1 MLAPLARDWL
11 PYLAPAFRY
20 GMRFIFLP
28 EQDGHQQDSAPGE
41 TFRTSWGVTQPTW
54 DDAVSKGIVRGDLA
68 NATQA
73 QAGNVMLALFF
84 NAMRL
89 SSLPTAV
96 GFCLFCDAT
105 LTGPGHVAA
114 LLQRLVGMTGR
125 DIDGVIGDHTLAA
138 VNRWI
143 DVHGQTALVDAIIK
157 ADLIYLAALRN
168 APKYGRG
175 WRRREL
181 EQQVIAHEII
191 ASEAVA

>member
-1 MLAPLARDWL
+1 
-11 PYLAPAFRY
+11 
-20 GMRFIFLP
+20 
-28 EQDGHQQDSAPGE
+28 
-41 TFRTSWGVTQPTW
+41 
-54 DDAVSKGIVRGDLA
+54 
-68 NATQA
+68 
-73 QAGNVMLALFF
+73 MLALFF

-96 GFCLFCDAT
+96 GFCLFCDST

-143 DVHGQTALVDAIIK
+143 DVHGQGALVDAIIK

-175 WRRREL
+175 WPGVNLSSRLLRTT
-181 EQQVIAHEII
+181 
-191 ASEAVA
+191 S